1 MPVWVSTKAIS
12 SVCLTYIFVTLAL
25 IGIYLIATR
34 REAGS
39 PMEKIA
45 LMLSA
50 YSPLMD
56 MFSLVVVPLELATIS
71 PGDPGAYF
79 I

>member
-1 MPVWVSTKAIS
+1 
-12 SVCLTYIFVTLAL
+12 
-25 IGIYLIATR
+25 
-34 REAGS
+34 
-39 PMEKIA
+39 MEKIA